1 MTRADS
7 AALSWD
13 APKKRRLIRL
23 KVGEEVIRR
32 PAPGKGPDA
41 DEAVLRSTAVQL
53 ASDEGYQ
60 LEPSSVTIAR

>member
-1 MTRADS
+1 MMRADS

-13 APKKRRLIRL
+13 AQKKRWLIRI

-32 PAPGKGPDA
+32 PASGKGKDA
-41 DEAVLRSTAVQL
+41 DETVLRSTAVKL